1 MLFGIKYRINPSREQ
16 REHLSTF
23 FYAVCFVWNHFLAL
37 KEDEYKQYKELSD
50 AEKKTFRRL
59 SAFDMINMIPDLKRE
74 EDTKWLSKAPAQALQ
89 AMPTFLM
96 EAYRRYFKELAEK
109 PKFKK
114 KRSSY
119 HSFTTSA
126 TQTKIKNGKLH
137 IPNLKSSI
145 PVRIDREI
153 PKSARIISST
163 ISCEGNPKWIKA
175 RYFVSLKVEVPDKE
189 HLPKTGQSV
198 GIDVG
203 LKDFC
208 TLSNGKKVKRHRFE
222 KKARGRLAH
231 LQRIQSRKLLKA
243 RKKYA
248 AKLLEENKPVPQ
260 KLHKLKLPSDYFT
273 KRFERIKHRISSAYC
288 KVSNQRRDFLNK
300 LSTQFVREYDTIVVE
315 DLRVRNMLKNP
326 NLARSISDVSWSE
339 FFRMLT
345 YKSAW
350 YGKTFI
356 KVPASYTSQTCN
368 DCGCIKKLSLKD
380 REWVCPNCGVV
391 HDRDINAAKNILAR
405 GIDLLSHPENILK
418 KKPAKKLGSRFGR
431 KKKKGNDVSV
441 ASPGDGEY
449 TSGGLA
455 EVRPSSERGIM

>member
-1 MLFGIKYRINPSREQ
+1 MLSGYKYKSNPSREQ

-23 FYAVCFVWNHFLAL
+23 FDAVCFVWNYFLAL
-37 KEDEYKQYKELSD
+37 KEDEYKQYKDLSD
-50 AEKKTFRRL
+50 AEKKKFRWL
-59 SAFDMINMIPDLKRE
+59 SAFDMINMIPALKKK
-74 EDTKWLSKAPAQALQ
+74 EDTKWLSEAPAQALQ
-89 AMPTFLM
+89 AMPSFLM
-96 EAYRRYFKELAEK
+96 EAYRRYFKKLAEK

-114 KRSSY
+114 KRSNY
-119 HSFTTSA
+119 HSFTISA
-126 TQTKIKNGKLH
+126 QQIKLKNGKLH
-137 IPNLKSSI
+137 VPNLCSSI

-153 PKSARIISST
+153 PKTARITSAT
-163 ISCEGNPKWIKA
+163 VSCEGNPKWMGA
-175 RYFVSLKVEVPDKE
+175 RYYVSFKVEVPDKK
-189 HLPKTGQSV
+189 HLPKTGKSV

-208 TLSNGKKVKRHRFE
+208 TLSNGRKVKRHRFE

-260 KLHKLKLPSDYFT
+260 KLHKLKLPAECFT
-273 KRFERIKHRISSAYC
+273 KRFERIKHQIASAHN

-300 LSTQFVREYDTIVVE
+300 LSTQLVREYDVIAVE

-339 FFRMLT
+339 FFGMLS

-368 DCGCIKKLSLKD
+368 DCGYIKKLTLKE
-380 REWVCPNCGVV
+380 REWVCPNCGVL
-391 HDRDINAAKNILAR
+391 HDRDVNAAKNILAR

-418 KKPAKKLGSRFGR
+418 KKPAKKLGSRFDR
-431 KKKKGNDVSV
+431 KKKGNDVSV
-441 ASPGDGEY
+441 ASPRDGEY

-455 EVRPSSERGIM
+455 EVGPSSERGIM

>member
-1 MLFGIKYRINPSREQ
+1 MLSGVKYRINPSKAQ
-16 REHLSTF
+16 REKLDVF
-23 FYAVCFVWNHFLAL
+23 FAATRFVWNYFLAF
-37 KEDEYKQYKELSD
+37 KEEEYKQYKNLCD
-50 AEKKTFRRL
+50 TDKKNFRRL
-59 SAFDMINMIPDLKRE
+59 SNFDMIKMIPALKQA
-74 EDTKWLSKAPAQALQ
+74 EDTKWIAEAPAQALNY
-89 AMPTFLM
+89 MPSFLL
-96 EAYRRYFKELAEK
+96 EAYKRFFKDIAEK

-114 KRSSY
+114 KRSNY
-119 HSFTTSA
+119 HSFTTTA
-126 TQTKIKNGKLH
+126 VQMKLKDGRLH
-137 IPNLKSSI
+137 VPNLCSSI

-153 PKSARIISST
+153 PKNARIISAT
-163 ISCEGNPKWIKA
+163 ISCEGNPKWLGA
-175 RYFVSLKVEVPDKE
+175 RYFVSFKIEVPDKE
-189 HLPKTGQSV
+189 HLPKTGKSV

-208 TLSNGKKVKRHRFE
+208 TLSNGKKIKRHRFE

-248 AKLLEENKPVPQ
+248 AKLLEENKPVPK
-260 KLHKLKLPSDYFT
+260 KLHKLKLPAECFT
-273 KRFERIKHRISSAYC
+273 KRFERIKHQIASAHN

-300 LSTQFVREYDTIVVE
+300 LSTQLIREYDVIAVE

-339 FFRMLT
+339 FFRMLS

-368 DCGCIKKLSLKD
+368 DCGYIKKLTLKD
-380 REWVCPNCGVV
+380 REWVCPNCGVL

-405 GIDLLSHPENILK
+405 GIDLLRHPENILK
-418 KKPAKKLGSRFGR
+418 KKPANKLGSRFSR
-431 KKKKGNDVSV
+431 KKKGNDVSV
-441 ASPGDGEY
+441 ASPRDGEY

-455 EVRPSSERGIM
+455 EVGPSSERGIM

>member
-1 MLFGIKYRINPSREQ
+1 MLIGIKYRSDPSRDQ
-16 REHLSTF
+16 REHLSTIF
-23 FYAVCFVWNHFLAL
+23 DAVWFVWNHFLAL
-37 KEDEYKQYKELSD
+37 KEDEYKQYKDLSD
-50 AEKKTFRRL
+50 AEKKKFRKL
-59 SAFDMINMIPDLKRE
+59 SAFDMINMIPALKKE
-74 EDTKWLSKAPAQALQ
+74 EDTKWLLEAPAQALQ
-89 AMPTFLM
+89 AMPSFLM
-96 EAYRRYFKELAEK
+96 EAYRRYFKKLAEK

-114 KRSSY
+114 KRSNH
-119 HSFTTSA
+119 HSFTISA
-126 TQTKIKNGKLH
+126 QQMKLKNGKLH
-137 IPNLKSSI
+137 IPNLKSPI
-145 PVRIDREI
+145 PVRIDRDI
-153 PKSARIISST
+153 PKNARIISVT
-163 ISCEGNPKWIKA
+163 VSCEGDPKWIGA
-175 RYFVSLKVEVPDKE
+175 HYYVSFKVEVPDKE
-189 HLPKTGQSV
+189 HLPKTGKSV

-260 KLHKLKLPSDYFT
+260 KLNKLKLPSDYFT
-273 KRFERIKHRISSAYC
+273 KRFERIKQKISLAYSR
-288 KVSNQRRDFLNK
+288 VSNQRRDFLNK
-300 LSTQFVREYDTIVVE
+300 LSTQLIREYDTIVVE

-326 NLARSISDVSWSE
+326 NLARSISDASWSE

-368 DCGCIKKLSLKD
+368 DCGCIKKLTLKD
-380 REWVCPNCGVV
+380 REWVCPNCGVL

-431 KKKKGNDVSV
+431 KKKKGNDASV
-441 ASPGDGEY
+441 ASPRDGEY

-455 EVRPSSERGIM
+455 EVGPSSERGII